1 MINHNIKNI
10 VNVSKTLNEIAIS
23 LMNISS
29 FYKDNLECKELTKL
43 LDEALKNQ
51 FKDTSLIIL
60 NAFKY
65 LIILKNNTFLIER
78 LKEEKI
84 KDKLND
90 FIITE
95 KDTKLETFAF
105 VILEIIIQLNDSI
118 YNESMEEI
126 YLNFVKS
133 FSKLYIF
140 EKQNL
145 GSNLLEELI
154 KKVFVMKTFE
164 Q

>member
-10 VNVSKTLNEIAIS
+10 VNVIKILNEIALS

-29 FYKDNLECKELTKL
+29 FYKDNLEHKELIKL